1 MPINRE
7 APPLEITVVI
17 CTRDRAAQLA
27 LVLRS
32 AAAMAIPDGL
42 AWELCVVDN
51 GSSDNTREVVEGFR
65 NVLPVRCVREEAAG
79 LSHARNRGVAEA
91 AGRYIC
97 WTDDDVEIDPDWLA
111 AYAAAFRRHPEAAIF
126 GGRILPKLEAN
137 GPAWFSAMADR
148 WPLTTVLARRD
159 FGDAVIPLTLEGGRT
174 PWGANFAV
182 RAAEQRHCAYDPNLG
197 VSPRQKRLGE
207 EAEVIFQIMQAGGTG
222 WWVPDAKVR
231 HIIPLRRQ
239 SRSYL
244 REYFSASGETLA
256 YLEHAAPG
264 VNHMSV
270 SPAARAPAH
279 FGRLR
284 LSAQMALAR
293 TLYGACRLLGAN
305 LRSLYYLRRLAVL
318 EGVQAYRRRARP
330 S

>member
-1 MPINRE
+1 MPINRN

-27 LVLRS
+27 SVLRS

-51 GSSDNTREVVEGFR
+51 GSSDSTRDVVEGFR
-65 NVLPVRCVREEAAG
+65 DVLPVRCVREDVAG

-97 WTDDDVEIDPDWLA
+97 WTDDDVQIDPGWLA
-111 AYAAAFRRHPEAAIF
+111 AYAAAFRRHPEAAVF

-137 GPAWFSAMADR
+137 GPDWFSALADR
-148 WPLTTVLARRD
+148 WPLTTVLAQRD
-159 FGDAVIPLTLEGGRT
+159 FGDAIIPLTLEGGQT

-182 RAAEQRHCAYDPNLG
+182 RTVEQKQFAYDPYLG

-207 EAEVIFQIMQAGGTG
+207 EAEVIFQIMQSGGTG

-256 YLEHAAPG
+256 YLEHDAPG
-264 VNHMSV
+264 VNHMSI

-279 FGRLR
+279 FGRLA
-284 LSAQMALAR
+284 LSARMTLAGAL
-293 TLYGACRLLGAN
+293 YVVCRLLGAN

-318 EGVQAYRRRARP
+318 EGVQAYRRRGRL